1 MEVSEGGIRSS
12 EQFPVI
18 EGPHQQLFFVLS
30 DATSSKATYPVR
42 FLDAG
47 PPKDGKVVLDFNQA
61 RNPPCVLTPFATR
74 PLPPKENRLALAVT
88 AGEKAN
94 RGEND

>member
-42 FLDAG
+42 FL
-47 PPKDGKVVLDFNQA
+47 
-61 RNPPCVLTPFATR
+61 
-74 PLPPKENRLALAVT
+74 PPKENRLALAVT